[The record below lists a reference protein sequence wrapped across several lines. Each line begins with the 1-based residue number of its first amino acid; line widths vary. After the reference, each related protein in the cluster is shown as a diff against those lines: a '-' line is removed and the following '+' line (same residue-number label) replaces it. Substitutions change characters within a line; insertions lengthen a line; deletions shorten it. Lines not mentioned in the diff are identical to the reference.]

1 MSVAPGRP
9 GDSRRLSV
17 ARAHAPPQQQRAA
30 SHLTMSNRVI
40 PFFVFGAG
48 LLRFSNVG
56 SFPQKW
62 PPADARS
69 RHAHVS
75 HLLPSR
81 QQQFRPP
88 DEGWMERRQ
97 AALIL
102 SVAPATRDPLSRGDR
117 DLSRRST
124 VAVFGCG
131 PTKPAPG
138 SGTPEPQRLPAPRHN
153 GLAVGVRTSLRC
165 GSRRKRG
172 TPLLAPSFRIVSG
185 DAPHERGWQIIY
197 TNPVT

>member
-17 ARAHAPPQQQRAA
+17 ARAHGPPKQQRAA
-30 SHLTMSNRVI
+30 SHLAMSNRVI
-40 PFFVFGAG
+40 PFFVFGAD
-48 LLRFSNVG
+48 LLRFSNLG

-69 RHAHVS
+69 RHAHALTSCRRDSSNSVPPMRGGWS
-75 HLLPSR
+75 ADRPHSFFRSR
-81 QQQFRPP
+81 L
-88 DEGWMERRQ
+88 RR
-97 AALIL
+97 
-102 SVAPATRDPLSRGDR
+102 ATTLSRGDR

-138 SGTPEPQRLPAPRHN
+138 SGTPEPQRLPAPRRN

-165 GSRRKRG
+165 GSRRRRG
-172 TPLLAPSFRIVSG
+172 TPLLAPSFRIVSRKR
-185 DAPHERGWQIIY
+185 PS
-197 TNPVT
+197 

>member
-17 ARAHAPPQQQRAA
+17 ARAHGPPKQQRAA

-48 LLRFSNVG
+48 LLRFSNLG

-62 PPADARS
+62 PRADARS
-69 RHAHVS
+69 RHAHSLTSCRRDSSNSV
-75 HLLPSR
+75 
-81 QQQFRPP
+81 PP
-88 DEGWMERRQ
+88 MRGDG
-97 AALIL
+97 APTGALIL

-138 SGTPEPQRLPAPRHN
+138 SGTGACSDCPRQAVKPGGRGPDLPA
-153 GLAVGVRTSLRC
+153 LRFAPQ
-165 GSRRKRG
+165 RG
-172 TPLLAPSFRIVSG
+172 TPLLAPSCRIVSRKR
-185 DAPHERGWQIIY
+185 PSEPRMQIVY
-197 TNPVT
+197 YKFVT